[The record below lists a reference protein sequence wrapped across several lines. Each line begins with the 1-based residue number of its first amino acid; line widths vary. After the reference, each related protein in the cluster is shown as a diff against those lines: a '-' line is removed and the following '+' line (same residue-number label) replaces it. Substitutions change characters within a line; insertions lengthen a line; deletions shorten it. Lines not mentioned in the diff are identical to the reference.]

1 MREYVNRQANRRWQD
16 LAFDSYVV
24 SALALCV
31 WGGWFNG

>member
-24 SALALCV
+24 GMLTLCV